1 MHHHRSSVRRGGGLD
16 PAQEGQQARGVVGHA
31 VLRPRREVELA
42 HLVFGGVASLQ
53 TKDNRA
59 VKHQR
64 GEEGRVEG
72 WREGWRR
79 RVTRSMAK
87 VRTVYSASVS
97 VFSSV
102 ILMSP

>member
-1 MHHHRSSVRRGGGLD
+1 MHHHGSGVRRRGGLD

-31 VLRPRREVELA
+31 VLGPGGEVELA

-53 TKDNRA
+53 TRETQQSNTTDEHEY
-59 VKHQR
+59 VHGWTQR
-64 GEEGRVEG
+64 
-72 WREGWRR
+72 RR
-79 RVTRSMAK
+79 TRVTRSMAK
-87 VRTVYSASVS
+87 VRTVYSARVS